1 MSVEATTET
10 YEGLVAQGN
19 VLADF
24 WGPQCA
30 PCLALMPA
38 VEKLEAGSGGA
49 LRLVKVNAA
58 DNRRLC
64 LSQRVLA
71 LPTFIL
77 YRDGEEI
84 SRLTGN
90 PTAAAIEAAVHGL
103 MEGGA

>member
-10 YEGLVAQGN
+10 YEELVAQGS

-30 PCLALMPA
+30 PCLKLMPA
-38 VEKLEAGSGGA
+38 VEQLEAGSGGA

-64 LSQRVLA
+64 LSQRVLG

-77 YRDGEEI
+77 YRNGEEV
-84 SRLTGN
+84 SRLTGK
-90 PTAAAIEAAVHGL
+90 PTAAEIEAAVQRL
-103 MEGGA
+103 VEGGA

>member
-10 YEGLVAQGN
+10 YEELVAQGS

-38 VEKLEAGSGGA
+38 VEKLEARSDGA

-58 DNRRLC
+58 EHRRLC
-64 LSQRVLA
+64 LSQRVLG

-77 YRDGEEI
+77 YRDGEEVT
-84 SRLTGN
+84 RLTGN
-90 PTAAAIEAAVHGL
+90 PTAAEIEAAVQGL